1 MKARLIAF
9 TLLLALFAVN
19 AGAQQRAFGA
29 PAGDNSHETPRFEL
43 GVAFS
48 GIHLSD
54 NNNFGLGTR
63 AVFNLNSLFSLE
75 AEGNFFLN
83 DADPALRSGGRAFQ
97 GLFGPK
103 IGFRTDTA
111 GIFFKLRPGF
121 IRFSNTVKD
130 INFNPA
136 SPSAFSIVT
145 GSLTEPV
152 LDLGT
157 VVEFYL
163 SKHWAWRTDVSD
175 TMIFYRSTPIFGIN
189 VPGSTENSLQF
200 STGFQYRF

>member
-1 MKARLIAF
+1 MKVKQIAF
-9 TLLLALFAVN
+9 TLLLILLAVN
-19 AGAQQRAFGA
+19 AKAQQRASGA
-29 PAGDNSHETPRFEL
+29 PAGDSSSETPPFEL

-54 NNNFGLGTR
+54 NNNFGLGAR

-75 AEGNFFLN
+75 AEGNFLLN
-83 DADPALRSGGRAFQ
+83 NATPAIRSGGRAFQ

-111 GIFFKLRPGF
+111 GVFFKVRPGF
-121 IRFSNTVKD
+121 IRFSNTFRD
-130 INFNPA
+130 INFNPTV
-136 SPSAFSIVT
+136 PSAFSIVT

-157 VVEFYL
+157 VFEFYL
-163 SKHWAWRTDVSD
+163 SKHWAWRTDIGD
-175 TMIFYRSTPIFGIN
+175 TMIFYRSTPVLG
-189 VPGSTENSLQF
+189 VTLPGSTENNFQF

>member
-1 MKARLIAF
+1 MKVRTIAF
-9 TLLLALFAVN
+9 TLLLVLLAVN
-19 AGAQQRAFGA
+19 AQTQQRASGS
-29 PAGDNSHETPRFEL
+29 PAGDTSSETPRFEL
-43 GVAFS
+43 GVAVS
-48 GIHLSD
+48 GIHLSN

-83 DADPALRSGGRAFQ
+83 NASPAFRSGGRAVQ

-111 GIFFKLRPGF
+111 GIFFKVRPGF
-121 IRFSNTVKD
+121 IRFPNAAKD
-130 INFNPA
+130 IAFNPA
-136 SPSAFSIVT
+136 SPLDLSIVT

-157 VVEFYL
+157 VIEFYL
-163 SKHWAWRTDVSD
+163 SKHWAWRNDFGD
-175 TMIFYRSTPIFGIN
+175 TLIFYRSAPVLGVT
-189 VPGSTENSLQF
+189 VQGSTQNTFQF

>member
-1 MKARLIAF
+1 MKVRLIAF
-9 TLLLALFAVN
+9 TLLLALLAVN
-19 AGAQQRAFGA
+19 AGAQQRSFGA
-29 PAGDNSHETPRFEL
+29 PAGDSSRETPPFEL

-83 DADPALRSGGRAFQ
+83 DADPKFRSGGHAFQ

-111 GIFFKLRPGF
+111 GIFFKVRPGF
-121 IRFSNTVKD
+121 IRFSNTFKD
-130 INFNPA
+130 INLNPA
-136 SPSAFSIVT
+136 SPLAFSIVT

-163 SKHWAWRTDVSD
+163 SKHVAWRNDFGD
-175 TMIFYRSTPIFGIN
+175 TMIFYRSTPILGIN
-189 VPGSTENSLQF
+189 FPGGTANSFQF
-200 STGFQYRF
+200 STGLQYRF